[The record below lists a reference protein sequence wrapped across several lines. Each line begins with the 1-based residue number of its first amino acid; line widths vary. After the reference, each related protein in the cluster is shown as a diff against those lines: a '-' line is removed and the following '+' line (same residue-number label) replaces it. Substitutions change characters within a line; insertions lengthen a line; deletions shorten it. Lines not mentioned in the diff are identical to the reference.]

1 MNLKKV
7 FFINTIIFFL
17 IILLLELTARLL
29 NLSDLVGVDSKLVIT
44 SEKNFHYLKPNSQG
58 LVFNKKTFIDKYG
71 FRVPRLDY
79 NYKNKR
85 KIFVI
90 GDSVSFGNGVKE
102 EDSFVGLLRSNLN
115 RYELY
120 NSSVFGYQAYHHENR
135 IDEINK
141 FLPVHKIF
149 YFLTLND
156 VFPSPNIKVLNNNY
170 KAENKYKIIE
180 MMKEFINPD
189 YINQVNYTLRNKS
202 YFYMFLKGLLFDP
215 QKVWFQNIYN
225 YYSLNDLTNFNKYI
239 KVLNNKAAEV
249 NADLYII
256 ILPYE
261 FQTRECHDDILMP
274 QNTVKKIIKNNEV
287 KFFDFTAE
295 FCKNAKPK
303 ELFYKYDPMHL
314 SAKGHRLVY
323 DIIKNKINF

>member
-44 SEKNFHYLKPNSQG
+44 SEKNFHSLKPNSQG

-141 FLPVHKIF
+141 FLPVHKICSF
-149 YFLTLND
+149 SSFHVVTHLRFLNKLPEYVLVIQLVQDRASRLCSRSCILGTACSTLYS
-156 VFPSPNIKVLNNNY
+156 VVVLLCG
-170 KAENKYKIIE
+170 EEKI
-180 MMKEFINPD
+180 
-189 YINQVNYTLRNKS
+189 
-202 YFYMFLKGLLFDP
+202 
-215 QKVWFQNIYN
+215 
-225 YYSLNDLTNFNKYI
+225 
-239 KVLNNKAAEV
+239 
-249 NADLYII
+249 
-256 ILPYE
+256 
-261 FQTRECHDDILMP
+261 
-274 QNTVKKIIKNNEV
+274 
-287 KFFDFTAE
+287 
-295 FCKNAKPK
+295 
-303 ELFYKYDPMHL
+303 
-314 SAKGHRLVY
+314 
-323 DIIKNKINF
+323 